1 VKPFPAQT
9 APRSG
14 LVWSALP
21 LMLLLGGCSHIAG
34 WWPWHHKSPAAPESV
49 TVLVPAPVAMHSD
62 SGVRVLGWQCP
73 ARGAWRTERFRSL
86 QFTRAPRQAWPVRLE
101 FRVLPGTARQLEVSG
116 AQRVVFADSG
126 QRAPITFTLP
136 PGLYATTKTMTV
148 SWSPEPP
155 PKPRSRY
162 SSSGTCVPEATC
174 TGGASGSSRL
184 TAVSA
189 PPQTHP
195 VSRPSRPGA

>member
-1 VKPFPAQT
+1 MKPFPAQT

-49 TVLVPAPVAMHSD
+49 TVLVPAPVGDATPIPVSEFWD
-62 SGVRVLGWQCP
+62 GNALRVELGALSGSG
-73 ARGAWRTERFRSL
+73 SL

-116 AQRVVFADSG
+116 AQRVVFAIPASG
-126 QRAPITFTLP
+126 APITFTLP
-136 PGLYATTKTMTV
+136 PGAYTPTTKTMTV
-148 SWSPEPP
+148 SWEP
-155 PKPRSRY
+155 
-162 SSSGTCVPEATC
+162 
-174 TGGASGSSRL
+174 
-184 TAVSA
+184 
-189 PPQTHP
+189 
-195 VSRPSRPGA
+195 